1 MEWTLHCTVERQAS
15 RMHEMMK
22 RLDVDALALV
32 RQKNGE
38 VYAEARSRCLLCHES
53 VRCLRWLDGKSGGG
67 RTSALSSTAS
77 TPADA
82 LTLLLLDV

>member
-1 MEWTLHCTVERQAS
+1 MMVARMEWALHRTVERQAS

-38 VYAEARSRCLLCHES
+38 VYAEARANACY
-53 VRCLRWLDGKSGGG
+53 VRRASGACDGWMVSLAAV
-67 RTSALSSTAS
+67 RTSALSSTA
-77 TPADA
+77 
-82 LTLLLLDV
+82 